1 MPIDLI
7 DTIKPK
13 NNGTFPMVEAEDVV
27 VGKGTADEKRL
38 PEALGEK
45 ADADDIQQAIAD
57 LDASDISAG
66 AQGTRTFDTA
76 AGADNWGTAWG
87 VALNLSTLDPDGGG
101 LPGAGVRVSS
111 ITLRTSASSFTNR
124 TVRLLLRAADGT
136 ETSSENT
143 VTPTATS
150 QEMAFAFAGDGA
162 PLPGGSGE
170 LFFTDED
177 AEGEHV
183 PVSLRILAV
192 GAQPEGN
199 AILIASSGARRA
211 DLFPELSISY
221 SVQGT
226 VMDAIAALAIVVAGG
241 VANPGADNDF
251 SGTNLFRGIARM
263 ANLRVSVAPDDATK
277 DIALVPNADGAGLQL
292 QFPGGN
298 TAMIRSKTGVL
309 ATTAEVKA
317 KQDALTAGENI
328 SIQGGVISSTAKVA
342 VSPYGGLGIGE
353 NGLSIV
359 GQEDSQGN
367 ISFGN
372 DLMFRYQQ
380 NGEVLGVSL
389 PKIAKT
395 SFSLTTTAYV
405 NKLVGDIN
413 AALAQI

>member
-27 VGKGTADEKRL
+27 VGKGTPGEKRL
-38 PEALGEK
+38 DEALGEK

-76 AGADNWGTAWG
+76 AGADNWGTVWG
-87 VALNLSTLDPDGGG
+87 VALNLSTLDPDGGA
-101 LPGAGVRVSS
+101 LPGAGVRVAS
-111 ITLRTSASSFTNR
+111 ITLLTAASSFTNR

-136 ETSSENT
+136 ETASENT

-162 PLPGGSGE
+162 PLPGGTGE
-170 LFFTDED
+170 LFFADED
-177 AEGEHV
+177 AGGDIV
-183 PVSLRILAV
+183 PVALRILAV

-199 AILIASSGARRA
+199 AVIISSSGARRA

-226 VMDAIAALAIVVAGG
+226 VMDALAALAIVVAGG
-241 VANPGADNDF
+241 VAKTGADNDF
-251 SGTNLFRGIARM
+251 TGTNRFLGIARM
-263 ANLRVSVAPDDATK
+263 ANPRVSAAPNDVTK
-277 DIALVPNADGAGLQL
+277 DIAIVPNADGAGLQL

-298 TAMIRSKTGVL
+298 TVMIRSKTGVL
-309 ATTAEVKA
+309 ATVAEVN
-317 KQDALTAGENI
+317 DRD
-328 SIQGGVISSTAKVA
+328 SSTLVDAKAYADGKVNDRPTME
-342 VSPYGGLGIGE
+342 VYDETGLVIR
-353 NGLSIV
+353 LS
-359 GQEDSQGN
+359 S
-367 ISFGN
+367 STM
-372 DLMFRYQQ
+372 L
-380 NGEVLGVSL
+380 SL
-389 PKIAKT
+389 KKT
-395 SFSLTTTAYV
+395 SYDELFIGVGTPAGPGDVIVPTKTYV
-405 NKLVGDIN
+405 DGLVGDID

>member
-27 VGKGTADEKRL
+27 VGKGTPGEKRL
-38 PEALGEK
+38 DEALGEK

-87 VALNLSTLDPDGGG
+87 VALNLATLDPDGGA

-111 ITLRTSASSFTNR
+111 ITLRTAASSFTAR

-150 QEMAFAFAGDGA
+150 QEMAFTFAGDGA

-170 LFFTDED
+170 LFFADDD
-177 AEGEHV
+177 ADGDLV
-183 PVSLRILAV
+183 PIALRILAV

-211 DLFPELSISY
+211 DLFPELRVEY
-221 SVQGT
+221 TVQGT
-226 VMDAIAALAIVVAGG
+226 VMDALAALAIVVAGG
-241 VANPGADNDF
+241 VAKTDADNDF

-263 ANLRVSVAPDDATK
+263 ANPRVSAAPDDATK
-277 DIALVPNADGAGLQL
+277 DISLVPNANGAGLQV
-292 QFPGGN
+292 QFPGGA
-298 TAMIRSKTGVL
+298 TAMIRAKTGTL
-309 ATTAEVKA
+309 ATVTEVNDRGASTLTDAKA
-317 KQDALTAGENI
+317 YADRMVDDRPTMEVYDEIGLVIRLTNSTMLSLKQTSGDE
-328 SIQGGVISSTAKVA
+328 
-342 VSPYGGLGIGE
+342 
-353 NGLSIV
+353 LSIGV
-359 GQEDSQGN
+359 GTPAGPGDV
-367 ISFGN
+367 I
-372 DLMFRYQQ
+372 
-380 NGEVLGVSL
+380 V
-389 PKIAKT
+389 PTKT
-395 SFSLTTTAYV
+395 YV
-405 NKLVGDIN
+405 DGLVGDID